1 MSNIREIVD
10 QYHDIQARL
19 REWIDQTLDP
29 RIAKC
34 NSMEELQALK
44 WEVAQEFGGNEVDYR
59 FPSIVHVHFAI
70 QSEQFN

>member
-1 MSNIREIVD
+1 
-10 QYHDIQARL
+10 
-19 REWIDQTLDP
+19 
-29 RIAKC
+29 
-34 NSMEELQALK
+34 MEELQALK